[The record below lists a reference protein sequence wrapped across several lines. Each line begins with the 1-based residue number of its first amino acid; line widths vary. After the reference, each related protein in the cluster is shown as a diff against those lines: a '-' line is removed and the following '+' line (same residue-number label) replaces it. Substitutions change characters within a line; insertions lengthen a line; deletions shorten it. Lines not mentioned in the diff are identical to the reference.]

1 MKFGDIFPLLL
12 VLLILYYAA
21 MIAMDLYK
29 AKLEKEAEKE
39 KNTEEDIDISDEAAS
54 FQPIQIRRDEPKITV
69 PSSNDDKKSDDGNSD
84 ESKSAG
90 KEDTATDNESKTSK
104 STEAHA
110 THDEDKSEAPH
121 NKPEQASIDKP
132 KSDPF
137 DPEAYRIPDEVLAE
151 HRKEHPETSESKES
165 FSKPTT
171 APEPQSSVPKKKALR
186 APVMSGGFT
195 AEELVSKVVDLS
207 SGVTTDLQNFMYKCE
222 SA

>member
-29 AKLEKEAEKE
+29 AKLEKEAGKE

-54 FQPIQIRRDEPKITV
+54 FQPIQIRRDEPKKPV
-69 PSSNDDKKSDDGNSD
+69 PTSNDDKKSDDKNSD
-84 ESKSAG
+84 DK
-90 KEDTATDNESKTSK
+90 KDTATDNKSKTSQ
-104 STEAHA
+104 STEAHT
-110 THDEDKSEAPH
+110 THDEDKSEDIH
-121 NKPEQASIDKP
+121 NRKPEQASIDKP
-132 KSDPF
+132 MADPF

-151 HRKEHPETSESKES
+151 HRKEHPDPSESKES
-165 FSKPTT
+165 FSKPNT
-171 APEPQSSVPKKKALR
+171 ASEPQSSASTKKALR

-207 SGVTTDLQNFMYKCE
+207 SGATTDLQNFMYKCE